1 MTNHTRH
8 SQGCLAALLLAGLS
22 AACMSDPLAG
32 TNSPEDAGVTPG
44 AGTVATGGATGPAGG
59 ATTAA
64 GGVTSPAGGATS
76 ASEAVTSAV
85 GIFPVTSFTVLE
97 SPEREVDILFVIDN
111 SPSMD
116 PKQTALAANF
126 PKMIQVLQNLPDP
139 SDPSGTGVSL
149 PDVHIGVISSDM
161 GAGSDNIGGNC
172 SRVLGDRGLL
182 WGNDTYNPIASVAGP
197 PNNGCGLNPGE
208 RWITDVANANGVGRS
223 TNYTGNLTDVFS
235 CLAKAVGVNGCGY
248 EHQLQSVRMALN
260 PQQVNCDRNGQ
271 NCTDIN
277 IENVGFLRPK
287 AYLAI
292 VLITDEDDCS
302 APVADTS
309 SESFGNND
317 SMFLQRPMGEAAS
330 LKCAARGH
338 VCNGRPI
345 PNYDPTIGYSGQGFI
360 TSFANC
366 AAKDQINPA
375 RPDSTYMP
383 LISVQDF
390 VDSVNGVKSRPQDQI
405 LVSGIIGWPVN
416 DDPTSVQYQIGVD
429 PTSLPVPQNTYWDY
443 MPICSVPSIRSADG
457 NIYKAYGGLRLKK
470 FIDAFGAHGQ
480 HFSICNNDFSPAM
493 TQIGQAIAQVLKP
506 GCVQYPLIDTDPTV
520 AGVQPECQVVDK
532 TLCNTPGLGTC
543 LAEGYQENP
552 LPECIDPTTQLPLDP
567 TNPALTDIPDS
578 ARPCW
583 YLYYT
588 MDPVTGCP
596 NAPNGQRITALR
608 RAGTQAPAD
617 TLLALTCLTCP
628 ASDPGCGVAGH

>member
-1 MTNHTRH
+1 MTNHTRR
-8 SQGCLAALLLAGLS
+8 SEGYLAAFLLAGLS

-32 TNSPEDAGVTPG
+32 TSQPTDAGTNPG
-44 AGTVATGGATGPAGG
+44 GGTAATGGVTSAAGGVTSPAGGTTGPAGGATTAAGGVTSPAGGATSPAGGATSPAGG

-76 ASEAVTSAV
+76 ASEAVTNAV

-182 WGNDTYNPIASVAGP
+182 WGNDPNNPIASVAANGTSP
-197 PNNGCGLNPGE
+197 QGNGCGLNPGA
-208 RWITDVANANGVGRS
+208 RWIEDVANPNGVGR
-223 TNYTGNLTDVFS
+223 TQNYTGNLTDVFS

-248 EHQLQSVRMALN
+248 ESQLQSLRTALN

-277 IENVGFLRPK
+277 MENVGFLRDK

-309 SESFGNND
+309 PDGNDND
-317 SMFLQRPMGEAAS
+317 GVFLNRPPMEAAS

-338 VCNGRPI
+338 LCVPRTCRP
-345 PNYDPTIGYSGQGFI
+345 
-360 TSFANC
+360 
-366 AAKDQINPA
+366 
-375 RPDSTYMP
+375 R
-383 LISVQDF
+383 
-390 VDSVNGVKSRPQDQI
+390 SR
-405 LVSGIIGWPVN
+405 S
-416 DDPTSVQYQIGVD
+416 
-429 PTSLPVPQNTYWDY
+429 
-443 MPICSVPSIRSADG
+443 
-457 NIYKAYGGLRLKK
+457 
-470 FIDAFGAHGQ
+470 
-480 HFSICNNDFSPAM
+480 
-493 TQIGQAIAQVLKP
+493 
-506 GCVQYPLIDTDPTV
+506 
-520 AGVQPECQVVDK
+520 
-532 TLCNTPGLGTC
+532 
-543 LAEGYQENP
+543 
-552 LPECIDPTTQLPLDP
+552 
-567 TNPALTDIPDS
+567 
-578 ARPCW
+578 
-583 YLYYT
+583 
-588 MDPVTGCP
+588 
-596 NAPNGQRITALR
+596 
-608 RAGTQAPAD
+608 
-617 TLLALTCLTCP
+617 
-628 ASDPGCGVAGH
+628 